1 MKPQRYIYNIQVDIT
16 KWSIELE
23 RTFLNLRFESETTIT
38 KEQIKS
44 KVFKKVLKEIGRVRF
59 VEYTYELVSIETFYN
74 YKRKNKWEV

>member
-16 KWSIELE
+16 KCSIELE